1 MDQSLG
7 SRPGVLLRPMTI
19 ADLLDGAFRLLRSN
33 ARVIITA
40 SAIFIVPAQL
50 VSLLVIVS
58 TGLFSANDAF
68 LSTTD
73 EVIVGEE
80 FSEEPIFTESSIP
93 FDGLDIVAM
102 GFSSLLGALSI
113 IFVGA
118 IACQVAIDAYAGKES
133 TTGSVL
139 GQVKKKIWSLMGSWI
154 LVHLVEASGFLIAFI
169 FILAATASSGAF
181 FFVIISFILA
191 VPIYLVTMILSTLV
205 TPCLMGEDL
214 GAITSMK
221 RSWRLVRRRFWPIV
235 WVTFLAG
242 IITSLVGNIL
252 GFPMFFGMGIG
263 GTVGGVIVMVTAMLV
278 LFITQPFTA
287 LVATL
292 QYLNC
297 RIRNE
302 GLDLEIVADRLIAEH
317 SVAVNG

>member
-50 VSLLVIVS
+50 VSLLVMVS
-58 TGLFSANDAF
+58 TGLFSANDAI

-73 EVIVGEE
+73 EVGDE
-80 FSEEPIFTESSIP
+80 FSQGTTLQTDSSFP
-93 FDGLDIVAM
+93 FDALAIAGM
-102 GFSSLLGALSI
+102 GFAGLVGILSV

-139 GQVKKKIWSLMGSWI
+139 GQVRKKIWPLMGSWI
-154 LVHLVEASGFLIAFI
+154 LVHLLEASGFLIAFI
-169 FILAATASSGAF
+169 FILAATANSGAF

-191 VPIYLVTMILSTLV
+191 VPISFVVMTLSTLV

-214 GAITSMK
+214 GAITSIK
-221 RSWRLVRRRFWPIV
+221 RSWRLARRRFWPIV
-235 WVTFLAG
+235 WVAFLAG
-242 IITSLVGNIL
+242 LITSLVGNVL
-252 GFPMFFGMGIG
+252 GLPGTIGSFVG
-263 GTVGGVIVMVTAMLV
+263 GTVGGVIFVVTTMLV